1 MLDFD
6 LRDTVAGQQIYE
18 AGVIE
23 GVIEDARDMVL
34 EALIERFVTVPA
46 EIRASVNSVGNR
58 ETLKELLR
66 YAIRSPKME
75 DFMDILSKVSS
86 ASNA

>member
-1 MLDFD
+1 M
-6 LRDTVAGQQIYE
+6 RDTVAGQQIYE
-18 AGVIE
+18 A

-46 EIRASVNSVGNR
+46 EIQASVNSVGKR
-58 ETLKELLR
+58 ETLKELHR

-75 DFMDILSKVSS
+75 DFMEILSKVTP